1 MSNSSAS
8 GFCSPA
14 SLGTT
19 SQRRNENDAH
29 IPGLFN
35 PGVLWDINNIIVHQG
50 LTSWFSENGDE
61 VRFWIHF
68 TNRNRSTTGIHQ
80 VINND
85 EAFAIAFCVNQPVVA
100 STILGA
106 TRLDQLESC
115 LAGATLTWTEAM
127 QTAVDD
133 LQCVSKTMPRFPEDW
148 ARLVG

>member
-1 MSNSSAS
+1 MCGTYALRRARPQVARYWRRVLAS
-8 GFCSPA
+8 G
-14 SLGTT
+14 
-19 SQRRNENDAH
+19 
-29 IPGLFN
+29 
-35 PGVLWDINNIIVHQG
+35 
-50 LTSWFSENGDE
+50 
-61 VRFWIHF
+61 VRFEPCGGRGYDLAHAF
-68 TNRNRSTTGIHQ
+68 GVEPAT
-80 VINND
+80 
-85 EAFAIAFCVNQPVVA
+85 FAIAFCVNQPVVA